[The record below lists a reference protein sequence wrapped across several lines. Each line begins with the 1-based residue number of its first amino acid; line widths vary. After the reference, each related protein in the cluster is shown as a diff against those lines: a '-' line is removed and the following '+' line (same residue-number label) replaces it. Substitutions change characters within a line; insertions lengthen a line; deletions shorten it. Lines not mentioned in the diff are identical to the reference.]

1 MSFGAWIRDSNATVD
16 SFHDLCNKME
26 ARHFWQHSNFEQK
39 QTTEEKK
46 LNENLAF
53 CGKLLFLQQMKH

>member
-1 MSFGAWIRDSNATVD
+1 
-16 SFHDLCNKME
+16 ME